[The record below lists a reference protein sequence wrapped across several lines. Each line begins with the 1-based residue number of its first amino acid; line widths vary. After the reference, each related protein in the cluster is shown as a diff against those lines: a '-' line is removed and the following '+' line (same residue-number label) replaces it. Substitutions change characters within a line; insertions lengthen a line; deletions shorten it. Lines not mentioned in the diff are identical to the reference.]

1 MAKRMMII
9 AVVAVMAL
17 LAVPA
22 ALAATAGDNL
32 PPTPD
37 AQGAQLPPLE
47 AGGRGRDIR
56 AQLGLTADQASQL
69 KALREQFGAD
79 TKDLRE
85 QVRTLRQELGG
96 LLRSVEATRAQINA
110 KFQALDQVQA
120 ALRDKMLTNRDAL
133 KAILTPEQFAK
144 LPGLKC
150 FGRGG
155 CGRRGPRGG
164 GN

>member
-1 MAKRMMII
+1 MAKRTIII

-22 ALAATAGDNL
+22 ALAATAADNL
-32 PPTPD
+32 TPAPG

-47 AGGRGRDIR
+47 AGRRGCDIR

-79 TKDLRE
+79 TKALRA
-85 QVRTLRQELGG
+85 QLRTLHHELGG
-96 LLRSVEATRAQINA
+96 LLRSVEATRAQIDA

-144 LPGLKC
+144 LAGLEC

-155 CGRRGPRGG
+155 LGRRGPRGG

>member
-1 MAKRMMII
+1 MAKRVITI

-17 LAVPA
+17 LAVPV
-22 ALAATAGDNL
+22 ALAATAGDS
-32 PPTPD
+32 PTP
-37 AQGAQLPPLE
+37 APGAEGAQFPPLE
-47 AGGRGRDIR
+47 TGGCGRDIR
-56 AQLGLTADQASQL
+56 AQLGLTADQAGQL

-79 TKDLRE
+79 TKELRE
-85 QVRTLRQELGG
+85 QLRTLRQELGG
-96 LLRSVEATRAQINA
+96 LLRSVEATRAQIDA
-110 KFQALDQVQA
+110 KFQALDQVQT

-144 LPGLKC
+144 LADLEC

-155 CGRRGPRGG
+155 FGRRGPRGG